1 MTQLPPDDSGDSPD
15 GTAEVVAARTD
26 PFRPKSGCRHWLGRG
41 LLILLGGSLGYG
53 GASYYLAR
61 TPKQFTATSSL
72 LIQQQAPPGTAAT
85 GSDAS
90 VRRDLNTL
98 VERIRRHGLLEK
110 VASRQDVRD
119 TQGLITPVAADWR
132 PEWLRRGSKAPAP
145 ESQPAVPAPEVL
157 AGMMSGWLTVSNR
170 PDTWLIDIKVTHPVP
185 EAAAKLADA
194 VAREYMAEC
203 FQERSVSRTETLSL
217 YAKAYQLARELDQKE
232 AERAALLREHPAGD
246 PSLATKE
253 AELRALEASFLE
265 EFTGILGERSARPY
279 WDAIGEQIQNRAGE
293 PGEYLRFARHALAGR
308 FSSAKGH
315 TDFGDGEEPQ
325 PYLTQISGFARVP
338 DRPSAPAPARA
349 LALGTLGGLLLAML
363 LAGPRSR

>member
-1 MTQLPPDDSGDSPD
+1 MTPPPDYSGDSPD

-26 PFRPKSGCRHWLGRG
+26 PSRPKSGCRHWLGRG

-98 VERIRRHGLLEK
+98 VERIGRYGLLEK
-110 VASRQDVRD
+110 VASRQDVRE
-119 TQGLITPVAADWR
+119 TQGLITPVAVDWR
-132 PEWLRRGSKAPAP
+132 PDWLRRGSEAPAP

-203 FQERSVSRTETLSL
+203 YIQRAESNTVAANL
-217 YAKAYQLARELDQKE
+217 YAKVSKLARDLDEKE

-246 PSLATKE
+246 PSLTTNE

-279 WDAIGEQIQNRAGE
+279 WDAIGEQLQSRAGK
-293 PGEYLRFARHALAGR
+293 PDEYLRFARLAIAGWFR
-308 FSSAKGH
+308 SSDWRD
-315 TDFGDGEEPQ
+315 DFADGEEPQ
-325 PYLTQISGFARVP
+325 PYRTQISSFARVP
-338 DRPSAPAPARA
+338 NRPSAPAPGRA
-349 LALGTLGGLLLAML
+349 LAMGTLGGLLLAML